1 MAQAGSRKSA
11 QRIAAR
17 PTRRASKRSS
27 GREPKYVYSF
37 AGGKAEG
44 SSALRDLLGGKGC
57 ELAEMTKMG
66 VPVPPGFTI
75 TTEAWAAY
83 DAAGKKYPAGLWTQV
98 LAHLARLEAAAGS
111 RLGDPARPLLVSV
124 RSGARASMPGMMDTV
139 LNLGLNDKSVE
150 GLAAR
155 TKNERFAWDCYRRFI
170 TLFGDVVLA
179 IDRHAFDTLLD
190 AAKTRAGARTD
201 ADLPAAALRA
211 LVVEFKK
218 VVQAKTGRAFPQD
231 PHEQLRLAIN
241 AVFGSWWAKKAVDYR
256 RIHRLPDDWGTAVT
270 VMAMVFGNLGPT
282 SGTGVCFSRDPSS
295 GERRF
300 FGEFLVNAQGEDVVA
315 GIRTPE
321 PLDALQ
327 GRMPPVYAKLTA
339 IKDRLER
346 HYRDMQDIEFTVQE
360 GRLFILQTRS
370 GKRTGAAAVRIAV
383 EMVRERLIDRNAALL
398 RVEPAS
404 LHQLLVKTVDPAAR
418 YTAIATGLPA
428 TPAAAVGKVV
438 FDPEKAVDMALRE
451 EAVILVRAETS
462 PEDVAGMHS
471 AQGVLTS
478 RGGLTSHA
486 AVVAR
491 GWGKCCVVG
500 AGDVVVDEENHLFR
514 AGRAVVREGQVITL
528 NGATGEVIVGAQPL
542 VDPKLSD
549 EFRELLGWAQG
560 HATTTVRANADTPA
574 DAVKAR
580 EFGAVGIGL
589 VRTEH
594 MFFGDERIPIVR
606 EMIMARDG
614 QARKKAVDQLLPFQR
629 EDFIGI
635 FRVMAPYPVTIRLLD
650 PPLHEF
656 LPKYKEVLEE
666 YTRLDARGFNPER
679 HAELGAIKAR
689 LEVLLE
695 ANPMLG
701 HRGCRLGITFPEI
714 YDMQVRA
721 IMEAACAVAAEGV
734 KVEPE
739 IMIPL
744 TGTVAEMKLT
754 REMTDR
760 VARQVLAETG
770 RKVAYSVGTMI
781 EVPRAALIADRIA
794 EHAEFFSFGTNDLTQ
809 MTFGYSRDDIGKF
822 LPFYLEK
829 KLLPSDP
836 FAVLDQDGVGELVR
850 VGIERGRRTVPAL
863 KVGICGEHGGEPSS
877 VEFCHRVGMTYV
889 SCSPYMVP
897 VAWLAAAQAEI
908 REPHASRTKR
918 RDTR

>member
-1 MAQAGSRKSA
+1 M
-11 QRIAAR
+11 
-17 PTRRASKRSS
+17 RSS
-27 GREPKYVYSF
+27 PGGPKYVYSF

-44 SSALRDLLGGKGC
+44 SSALRNLLGGKGS
-57 ELAEMTKMG
+57 ELAEMTRMG

-83 DAAGKKYPAGLWTQV
+83 NASGKKHPAGLWSQV
-98 LAHLARLEAAAGS
+98 TAHLARLEAVAGS

-139 LNLGLNDKSVE
+139 LNLGLNDKSVQ

-155 TKNERFAWDCYRRFI
+155 TRNERFAWDCYRRFI

-179 IDRHAFDTLLD
+179 IDRRAFDTLLD
-190 AAKTRAGARTD
+190 AAKQRAGAKTD
-201 ADLPAAALRA
+201 ADLPADALKS
-211 LVVEFKK
+211 LVAELKG
-218 VVQAKTGRAFPQD
+218 VVQQKTGRPFPQD
-231 PHEQLRLAIN
+231 PLEQLRLAID
-241 AVFGSWWAKKAVDYR
+241 AVFDSWRAKKAVDYR
-256 RIHRLPDDWGTAVT
+256 RIHGLPDDWGTAVT

-300 FGEFLVNAQGEDVVA
+300 FGEFLINAQGEDVVA

-321 PLDALQ
+321 PLEALKT
-327 GRMPPVYAKLTA
+327 RMPAVYRKLTA
-339 IKDRLER
+339 IKDRLEA

-370 GKRTGAAAVRIAV
+370 GKRTAAAAVRIAV
-383 EMVRERLIDRNAALL
+383 EMHEKEKRIDRDTALM

-404 LHQLLVKTVDPAAR
+404 LHQLLVKTVDPMAK
-418 YTAIATGLPA
+418 YTAIASGLPA

-438 FDPEKAVDMALRE
+438 FDPEKAVDMALRQ

-462 PEDVAGMHS
+462 PEDVAGMHA

-500 AGDVVVDEENHLFR
+500 AGDVVVEEENHLFR

-542 VDPKLSD
+542 VDPKFSD
-549 EFRELLGWAQG
+549 EFRRLLGWAQER
-560 HATTTVRANADTPA
+560 ATTRVRANADTPA
-574 DAVKAR
+574 DAIKAR

-606 EMIMARDG
+606 EMIMAGDV
-614 QARKKAVDQLLPFQR
+614 QARKKAVDRLLPFQR

-635 FRVMAPYPVTIRLLD
+635 FRAMAPHPVTIRLLD

-679 HAELGAIKAR
+679 HAELAAIKAR

-721 IMEAACAVAAEGV
+721 IMEAACEVAGAGV
-734 KVEPE
+734 TVEPE

-744 TGTVAEMKLT
+744 TGTV
-754 REMTDR
+754 
-760 VARQVLAETG
+760 
-770 RKVAYSVGTMI
+770 
-781 EVPRAALIADRIA
+781 
-794 EHAEFFSFGTNDLTQ
+794 
-809 MTFGYSRDDIGKF
+809 
-822 LPFYLEK
+822 
-829 KLLPSDP
+829 
-836 FAVLDQDGVGELVR
+836 
-850 VGIERGRRTVPAL
+850 
-863 KVGICGEHGGEPSS
+863 
-877 VEFCHRVGMTYV
+877 
-889 SCSPYMVP
+889 
-897 VAWLAAAQAEI
+897 
-908 REPHASRTKR
+908 
-918 RDTR
+918 